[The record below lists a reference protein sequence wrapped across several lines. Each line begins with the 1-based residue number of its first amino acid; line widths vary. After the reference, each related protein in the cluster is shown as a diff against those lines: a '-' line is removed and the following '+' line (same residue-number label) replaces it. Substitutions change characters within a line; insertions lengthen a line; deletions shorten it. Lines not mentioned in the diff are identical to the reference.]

1 MSLRNDHGFDR
12 SFAFLIPSGPSVL
25 LLTRPPRPPHRL
37 APPIASAGL
46 AVSILAADADAL
58 EQPVTLKL
66 PVYMDH
72 AATTPCDPRVV
83 EAMLPFFTEKFGNA
97 GSRNH
102 QFGWQAEEGADLARE
117 QVAKL
122 IGASEK
128 EIIFTSGATESNN
141 LAIKGAAYMYEKAP
155 AGSRS
160 RGHIVTCAIEHKAV
174 LDPVKRLVKEGF
186 EATFIEPPRDG
197 IVTAEMVRAA
207 LRPDTIL
214 VTIMWANNEMGTI
227 NEIREIGKLC
237 KERGIIFHTDAT
249 QWVGKMPTNVDQD
262 NVDLMSWSSH
272 KIYGP
277 KGVGALYVRRHRPRV
292 RLQALQDGG
301 GQERGFRSGT
311 HNISGIVGFGKAC
324 EIAMQEMDADAKRL
338 GALRVK
344 LETSLTAR
352 LDSSAI
358 NGRADGRLPHITNIS
373 FGFVEGEG
381 LMMAVKNIACSS
393 GSACTS
399 ASLEPS
405 YVLKA
410 IGVGDDLAHS
420 SLRLSLGK
428 WTTSEQVDY
437 AIEEIV
443 KGVTKLRTMS
453 PLYDMHKEGI
463 DLSKVE
469 WAHH

>member
-1 MSLRNDHGFDR
+1 MALSL
-12 SFAFLIPSGPSVL
+12 
-25 LLTRPPRPPHRL
+25 
-37 APPIASAGL
+37 PI
-46 AVSILAADADAL
+46 
-58 EQPVTLKL
+58 
-66 PVYMDH
+66 YMDH

-83 EAMLPFFTEKFGNA
+83 EAMLPYFTEKFGNA

-102 QFGWQAEEGADLARE
+102 RFGWDAEAGIDAARD
-117 QVAKL
+117 AAARL

-128 EIIFTSGATESNN
+128 EIIFTSGSTESNN

-155 AGSRS
+155 AGSKS
-160 RGHIVTCAIEHKAV
+160 RGHIVTCSIEHKAV

-186 EATFIEPPRDG
+186 DATFIDPPADG
-197 IVTAEMVRAA
+197 VITAEMVQKA
-207 LRPDTIL
+207 LRDDTIL
-214 VTIMWANNEMGTI
+214 VTIMWANNEIGTI
-227 NEIREIGKLC
+227 NDVRGIGKLC
-237 KERGIIFHTDAT
+237 KERGILFHTDAT
-249 QWVGKMPTNVDQD
+249 QWTGKMPTNVDAD
-262 NVDLMSWSSH
+262 HIDLLSWSGH

-311 HNISGIVGFGKAC
+311 LNITGIVGFGKAC
-324 EIAMQEMDADAKRL
+324 EIALNEMEADAIRL
-338 GALRVK
+338 GRLRQK
-344 LETSLTAR
+344 LEQGLTSQ
-352 LDSSAI
+352 LDSCAI

-405 YVLKA
+405 YVLKGL
-410 IGVGDDLAHS
+410 GVGDELAHS
-420 SLRLSLGK
+420 SLRLSLGRG
-428 WTTSEQVDY
+428 TTEEQVDY
-437 AIEEIV
+437 AIAEIV
-443 KGVTKLRTMS
+443 KAVKKLRTMS

>member
-1 MSLRNDHGFDR
+1 M
-12 SFAFLIPSGPSVL
+12 A
-25 LLTRPPRPPHRL
+25 
-37 APPIASAGL
+37 
-46 AVSILAADADAL
+46 
-58 EQPVTLKL
+58 LKL
-66 PVYMDH
+66 PLYMDH

-83 EAMLPFFTEKFGNA
+83 EAMIPFFTEKFGNP

-102 QFGWQAEEGADLARE
+102 KFGWDAEEGIDYARE
-117 QVAKL
+117 MSAKL
-122 IGASEK
+122 IGANEK
-128 EIIFTSGATESNN
+128 EIIFTSGSTESNN

-155 AGSRS
+155 AGSKA
-160 RGHIVTCAIEHKAV
+160 RGHIISAIHEHKAV

-186 EATFIEPPRDG
+186 EATFLEPGEDG
-197 IVTAEMVRAA
+197 VITAEMIAGA
-207 LRPDTIL
+207 IRPDTIL
-214 VTIMWANNEMGTI
+214 VTIMWANNEIGTI
-227 NEIREIGKLC
+227 NEIPQIGKLC
-237 KERGIIFHTDAT
+237 RGKGILFHTDAT
-249 QWVGKMPTNVDQD
+249 QWVGKMPVNVETD

-272 KIYGP
+272 KMYGP
-277 KGVGALYVRRHRPRV
+277 KGVGGLYVRRHRPRV
-292 RLQALQDGG
+292 RIQALQDGG

-311 HNISGIVGFGKAC
+311 LNVSGIVGMGKAS
-324 EIAMQEMDADAKRL
+324 EIAMAEMDADAVRL
-338 GALRVK
+338 LKLRNK
-344 LETSLTAR
+344 LETELNK
-352 LDSSAI
+352 AI
-358 NGRADGRLPHITNIS
+358 DVSKVNGHLEKRLPHITNIS

-410 IGVGDDLAHS
+410 LGVGDELAHS

-428 WTTSEQVDY
+428 WTTEEMVDY
-437 AIEEIV
+437 AIADII
-443 KGVTKLRTMS
+443 KAVTKLRAMS

>member
-1 MSLRNDHGFDR
+1 
-12 SFAFLIPSGPSVL
+12 
-25 LLTRPPRPPHRL
+25 
-37 APPIASAGL
+37 
-46 AVSILAADADAL
+46 
-58 EQPVTLKL
+58 
-66 PVYMDH
+66 YMDH

-83 EAMLPFFTEKFGNA
+83 ESMLPYFTERFGNSGSRTHKFG
-97 GSRNH
+97 
-102 QFGWQAEEGADLARE
+102 WEAEEGVDWARE
-117 QVAKL
+117 QAAKL

-128 EIIFTSGATESNN
+128 EVIFTSGSTESNN

-155 AGSRS
+155 AGSKS
-160 RGHIVTCAIEHKAV
+160 RGHIITCIIEHKAV
-174 LDPVKRLVKEGF
+174 LDPCKRLQKEGF
-186 EATFIEPPRDG
+186 DVTFLEPPVDG
-197 IVTAEMVRAA
+197 VITAEMVKAA
-207 LRPDTIL
+207 MRPDTIL
-214 VTIMWANNEMGTI
+214 VTLMWANNEIGTI
-227 NEIREIGKLC
+227 NEIRQIGALC
-237 KERGIIFHTDAT
+237 KERGVLLHTDAT
-249 QWVGKMPTNVDQD
+249 QWVGKMPTNVDAD
-262 NVDLMSWSSH
+262 NIDLMSWSGH

-292 RLQALQDGG
+292 RLQSLQDGG

-311 HNISGIVGFGKAC
+311 LNVAGIVGFGMAC
-324 EIAMQEMDADAKRL
+324 EVAMAEMEQDAARLGKLRKRL
-338 GALRVK
+338 EDALVSRI
-344 LETSLTAR
+344 
-352 LDSSAI
+352 DSSAI
-358 NGRADGRLPHITNIS
+358 NGHREKRLPHITNIS

-405 YVLKA
+405 YVLKGL
-410 IGVGDDLAHS
+410 GVGDELAHS

-428 WTTSEQVDY
+428 WTTEEQIDY

-443 KGVTKLRTMS
+443 KAVSKLRMMS